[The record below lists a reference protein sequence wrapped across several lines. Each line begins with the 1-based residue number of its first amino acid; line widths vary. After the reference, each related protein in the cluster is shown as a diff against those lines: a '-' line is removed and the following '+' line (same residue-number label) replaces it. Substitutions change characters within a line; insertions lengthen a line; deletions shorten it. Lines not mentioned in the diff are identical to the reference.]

1 MKHFYF
7 KRLLLSMIVV
17 VGVVCPQLSFAQG
30 THATIVGKITDTK
43 GETVIGATVQV
54 RNESTGFTTGVATN
68 ANGDYTIQQ
77 IPLGTPY
84 TITAKYVGY
93 GDQKKSGYTLNQGD
107 MLRVNFV
114 MKEEAVTM
122 DEVQVVANSLRK
134 SVSNAGAATVIS
146 AKNIAVL
153 PVNGRNFTSLIDLS
167 PLSAGSS
174 LGGQLSTSTNFTIDG
189 MTAKNPTS
197 GGTTNRNG
205 GPYSISME
213 AVREFEVVTNQYD
226 VTFGRSGG
234 GTVSTVTKSGTNTT
248 KGSAFLFSR
257 ANWLSSP
264 YNISGTKRDVKFS
277 TYQYG
282 ASLGGAIVKDR
293 AHYFVAWDHQED
305 SRPLYIADIKSAA
318 DETRLNLT
326 QTTLDRF
333 LKIARSKYGVAST
346 PQTGSFDK
354 KQGTDAVF
362 ARIDWQLNPTNL
374 LTIRDNYVNDRN
386 KQKLDDNTTINLYEV
401 YGDVNSVDNS
411 LLATL
416 RTVFSPKTV
425 NELKLQHL
433 YTSEESTPNEQLS
446 QNNIPRAII
455 QNIPSEV
462 NGKTVYTNIQLGG
475 QRYSPENFYNNV
487 VHLVDNLYYNTKRV
501 NYTFGM
507 DMMYSNM
514 NSRYG
519 SEANGRFYYLGLD
532 AFENNQPYRYAREIY
547 MTKDERVKQDIVN
560 SGVYAQL
567 QTKLFKGF
575 EVM

>member
-197 GGTTNRNG
+197 GGTTNRNV
-205 GPYSISME
+205 PACNY
-213 AVREFEVVTNQYD
+213 RQ
-226 VTFGRSGG
+226 
-234 GTVSTVTKSGTNTT
+234 
-248 KGSAFLFSR
+248 AFLF
-257 ANWLSSP
+257 
-264 YNISGTKRDVKFS
+264 
-277 TYQYG
+277 
-282 ASLGGAIVKDR
+282 
-293 AHYFVAWDHQED
+293 
-305 SRPLYIADIKSAA
+305 
-318 DETRLNLT
+318 
-326 QTTLDRF
+326 
-333 LKIARSKYGVAST
+333 
-346 PQTGSFDK
+346 
-354 KQGTDAVF
+354 
-362 ARIDWQLNPTNL
+362 
-374 LTIRDNYVNDRN
+374 
-386 KQKLDDNTTINLYEV
+386 
-401 YGDVNSVDNS
+401 
-411 LLATL
+411 
-416 RTVFSPKTV
+416 
-425 NELKLQHL
+425 
-433 YTSEESTPNEQLS
+433 
-446 QNNIPRAII
+446 
-455 QNIPSEV
+455 
-462 NGKTVYTNIQLGG
+462 
-475 QRYSPENFYNNV
+475 
-487 VHLVDNLYYNTKRV
+487 
-501 NYTFGM
+501 
-507 DMMYSNM
+507 
-514 NSRYG
+514 
-519 SEANGRFYYLGLD
+519 
-532 AFENNQPYRYAREIY
+532 
-547 MTKDERVKQDIVN
+547 
-560 SGVYAQL
+560 
-567 QTKLFKGF
+567 
-575 EVM
+575 